1 MQPST
6 TGEGGEGRGKAEA
19 KAEVEVLHPGL
30 GEELAEVLVPRGSN
44 TPVGHTLLAVVRTA
58 STRKGGGVVDRT
70 GGLLISESKDL

>member
-6 TGEGGEGRGKAEA
+6 TGEGGRGRGKA

-58 STRKGGGVVDRT
+58 STRKGGGVADWTWGHAELR
-70 GGLLISESKDL
+70 K